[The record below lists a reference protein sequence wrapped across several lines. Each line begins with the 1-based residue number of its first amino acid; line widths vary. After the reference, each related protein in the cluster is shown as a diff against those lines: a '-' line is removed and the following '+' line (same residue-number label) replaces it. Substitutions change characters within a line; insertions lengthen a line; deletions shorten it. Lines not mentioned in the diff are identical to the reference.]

1 MTVLSAVISTKS
13 KILISR
19 QFLNISKCD
28 LDSLTIPFHNLIERE
43 RNDYTYI
50 ETDKVRYVYQPLDT
64 IYIFLITNIN
74 SNIIEDIEIIKM
86 LSQIIQDICQGNI
99 NESTILKK
107 CFTIIFYID
116 ELIKKGVREIVNINQ
131 IKTYI
136 EMDSHEEKLQT
147 IIRENKEK
155 EEKERRKFIA
165 LKLEKNRQKQAK
177 NNSLFISNE
186 IVSNMEYSNSV
197 DMYNNEEKEIILDDR
212 FNSYK
217 GMQLGNMINNNTSNN
232 NNNRGDEVRILDV
245 VDTNKVES
253 IRKPQININSIFD
266 KSVNINIVENVV
278 CTMSSE
284 GTLCDLDIQGSFNLQ
299 INNQK
304 YSKIIVELQNDYTDK
319 AKIHPILDKK
329 KYSSNIL
336 ELKDK
341 NKSFRT
347 STLYPLLKWKIN
359 HLNDKYIPL
368 NISCW
373 PCEDDE
379 TTLLNLEIENK
390 RSNPEDVI
398 YDLNVNLMCPSANN
412 PQVISKDKGIIEHD
426 GILLAWK
433 INQLKNKKSC
443 QMEISIQSKP
453 ERIFPFSVEAKSD
466 ILAHQLNVLKVY
478 DEDTQEEIDYEVKK
492 NITYLFT
499 INK

>member
-1 MTVLSAVISTKS
+1 MTVLSAAISTKS
-13 KILISR
+13 KILVSR
-19 QFLNISKCD
+19 QFQNISKCD

-43 RNDYTYI
+43 RSDHTYI
-50 ETDKVRYVYQPLDT
+50 ETDKVRYVYQPLDS

-74 SNIIEDIEIIKM
+74 SNIIEDLEIIKV

-116 ELIKKGVREIVNINQ
+116 ELIKNGVREIVNSSQ

-136 EMDSHEEKLQT
+136 EMESHEEKLQT

-165 LKLEKNRQKQAK
+165 NKLEKNRQKHNK
-177 NNSLFISNE
+177 ISSNNFISND
-186 IVSNMEYSNSV
+186 IMNNIDYNINTV
-197 DMYNNEEKEIILDDR
+197 DNVIYKSEEQDIIDEN

-217 GMQLGNMINNNTSNN
+217 GMQLSSKKENVKILNVIENNKIENKPIINVKN
-232 NNNRGDEVRILDV
+232 IF
-245 VDTNKVES
+245 NK
-253 IRKPQININSIFD
+253 P
-266 KSVNINIVENVV
+266 INIVITENIV
-278 CTMSSE
+278 CTLSSE

-299 INNQK
+299 VNNDK
-304 YSKIIVELQNDYTDK
+304 YSKVIIELENEYKDK
-319 AKIHPILDKK
+319 AKIHPILDKS
-329 KYSSNIL
+329 KYNFNIL

-341 NKSFRT
+341 MKNFRV
-347 STLYPLLKWKIN
+347 STIYPLLKWKIN
-359 HLNDKYIPL
+359 FLNDSYIPL

-373 PCEDDE
+373 PCEDNE
-379 TTLLNLEIENK
+379 STLLNLEIENK
-390 RSNPEDVI
+390 KNNIEDVI
-398 YDLNVNLMCPSANN
+398 YDLNVNLMCPSSNR
-412 PQVISKDKGIIEHD
+412 PQIISKDKGIIEHD
-426 GILLAWK
+426 GLLLTWK
-433 INQLKNKKSC
+433 VDTLKCNQNC
-443 QMEISIQSKP
+443 QIEISIQSKP
-453 ERIFPFSVEAKSD
+453 ESIFPFSVEAKSN

-478 DEDTQEEIDYEVKK
+478 DEDTKENIEYEIKK